1 MNTLLNIL
9 PGFVTCPPGV
19 ERKIL
24 HGVPAIL
31 GIGSLIILLPSIVTR
46 VLVAYDYIQTAGSTI
61 KLIDIL
67 VIGTLVVYWLTILT
81 IAIGAFLVKVMKGPA
96 YVADA
101 YPMEDVELP
110 QA

>member
-9 PGFVTCPPGV
+9 PGFVTCHPGV

-24 HGVPAIL
+24 RGLPATL
-31 GIGSLIILLPSIVTR
+31 GIGSLIILLPSIVARMLT
-46 VLVAYDYIQTAGSTI
+46 VYNYIQVSGSTI

-67 VIGTLVVYWLTILT
+67 VIGTLVVYWLAILT
-81 IAIGAFLVKVMKGPA
+81 IAIGALLVKVMKGPA

-101 YPMEDVELP
+101 YPMEDMELP
-110 QA
+110 QF